1 MNRNNKNRNI
11 LFVAGGTG
19 GHIFPALAV
28 YEFLHNSNVNLL
40 FATDKRGLNNK
51 ELYKLDP
58 YLINAKGFEGKSIM
72 RKIFSICLLF
82 FSFIKSFIFLKRKKI
97 SIVIGFGSYVQVP
110 FVLAALLLN
119 KKILLHEGNAV
130 IGRANRIFWKYINI
144 RTSAFNLDSL
154 NINTITV
161 GMPVR
166 KEILKLYDNKY
177 SSPKKKQNVNLVI
190 LGGSQG
196 SELLSLKLCNCI
208 IKLPKNLKNR
218 LIIAHQVRANDLK
231 RVKEN
236 YKKNNIKSKVQIF
249 IEDISKHLEEASL
262 VISRAGSS
270 TIWENSIAGI
280 PAAYFPIFNSVG
292 DHQFK
297 NADVF
302 RKKEAAWIFSE
313 KDLDEGRFF
322 KFLIKTLDNYKILN
336 KKAIKNRSLAS
347 PNATKDI
354 SNLIMR
360 L

>member
-1 MNRNNKNRNI
+1 MNRNKKNRNI

-28 YEFLHNSNVNLL
+28 YEFLHNSNVNML

-58 YLINAKGFEGKSIM
+58 YLINAKGFEGKSII

-97 SIVIGFGSYVQVP
+97 STVIGFGSYVQVP

-119 KKILLHEGNAV
+119 KKI
-130 IGRANRIFWKYINI
+130 IFWKYINI

-236 YKKNNIKSKVQIF
+236 YKQNNIKSKVQIF
-249 IEDISKHLEEASL
+249 IEDISKNLEEASL